1 MCFKWHRSIR
11 QHDNGPWKTYM
22 TCLTCSRA
30 KTSGL
35 HLGRLRQRR
44 CERQKRLT
52 NWQALGKHSQG
63 MANRQFSFHPATE
76 LQFSLIDCQVW
87 LGKSSFNQVVR
98 HHVQHILLMF
108 IVWYI
113 LSSWSNRGTSFLFF
127 SWQAAWGAEPNDQ
140 HAIAKCYHDMPRSPK
155 ASWCLHTSQASAF
168 PQGAAGRCNHSCKH
182 QRLRQLSNATS
193 RDTEHSIYSIYS
205 RLMKSHDN

>member
-113 LSSWSNRGTSFLFF
+113 LSSWSNRGTSFLFLA
-127 SWQAAWGAEPNDQ
+127 SCLGCRTEWPTCHCQMLPWYAT
-140 HAIAKCYHDMPRSPK
+140 IAKSFLMPAYFPSLCISSRS
-155 ASWCLHTSQASAF
+155 C
-168 PQGAAGRCNHSCKH
+168 R
-182 QRLRQLSNATS
+182 
-193 RDTEHSIYSIYS
+193 
-205 RLMKSHDN
+205 

>member
-1 MCFKWHRSIR
+1 MF
-11 QHDNGPWKTYM
+11 QGQ
-22 TCLTCSRA
+22 

-52 NWQALGKHSQG
+52 NWQAPGKHSQG

-87 LGKSSFNQVVR
+87 LGKSSFNQVCAPPCSTYFIDVYCLV
-98 HHVQHILLMF
+98 HPVLLIQSRNF
-108 IVWYI
+108 F
-113 LSSWSNRGTSFLFF
+113 SFLGKLPGV
-127 SWQAAWGAEPNDQ
+127 QNRMTNMPLPNVTM
-140 HAIAKCYHDMPRSPK
+140 ICHDRQKLPDACILP
-155 ASWCLHTSQASAF
+155 QASAF

-182 QRLRQLSNATS
+182 QRPASVEQCHESRHWTS
-193 RDTEHSIYSIYS
+193 QYIQYTVDSWNPMIINT
-205 RLMKSHDN
+205 